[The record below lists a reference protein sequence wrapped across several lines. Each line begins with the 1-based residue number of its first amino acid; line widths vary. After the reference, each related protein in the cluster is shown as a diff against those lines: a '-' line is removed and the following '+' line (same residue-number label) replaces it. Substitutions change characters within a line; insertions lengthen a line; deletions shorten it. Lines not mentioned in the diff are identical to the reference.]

1 MIIHLGSGL
10 GRKGYVIGV
19 EMGVERRPHVNRFSP
34 PPPRGFELSLFRI
47 FWFNFQDRSYI
58 FSA

>member
-34 PPPRGFELSLFRI
+34 PPPADSNSRSFEYSG
-47 FWFNFQDRSYI
+47 
-58 FSA
+58 